1 MWREPLPKVV
11 ILHNLMLYSSDAF
24 VGGGWNVF
32 SELLEIT
39 SKVVAFQIEF
49 ML

>member
-11 ILHNLMLYSSDAF
+11 ILHDLMLYSSDAF
-24 VGGGWNVF
+24 VEGGWNVF

-39 SKVVAFQIEF
+39 SKVVALQIEF